1 MVQSLHRLHFGAKTM
16 RIVQLL
22 SVTAV
27 IQSVVWNMG
36 AKGTGRS
43 GQVSALP
50 FLTFCAA
57 DPEELVHIFL
67 NQSFYFFVVGG
78 RCL

>member
-16 RIVQLL
+16 RRVQLL

-50 FLTFCAA
+50 FCTFCAA
-57 DPEELVHIFL
+57 DPEELVRA
-67 NQSFYFFVVGG
+67 NEQ
-78 RCL
+78 